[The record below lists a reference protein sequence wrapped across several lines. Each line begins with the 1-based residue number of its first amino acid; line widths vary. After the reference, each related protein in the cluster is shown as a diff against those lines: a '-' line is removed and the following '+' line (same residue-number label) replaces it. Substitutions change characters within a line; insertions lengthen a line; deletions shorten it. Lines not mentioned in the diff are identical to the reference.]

1 MLLPKK
7 RVLKKLHSFEI
18 RFGSLVILIRG
29 VGVFDYLC
37 LGVRDTPV
45 NGNCYRNNLANYILG
60 LQILHEDRQQ
70 IDYAE
75 VPNFYSTND
84 SLMQLIAVTL
94 NDASYCFRI
103 ANELQS
109 IPLAIQITT
118 IAGNVASRTF
128 AGGRAERNEFL
139 LLHAFH
145 EKGYVVP
152 DKSFKK
158 GQQQQHFIEQ
168 ELTNLTQGDEENQQ
182 PGSNGKCQR
191 FIVRNFLRP
200 KFSLFSL
207 SAEKWGMFLRKT

>member
-1 MLLPKK
+1 
-7 RVLKKLHSFEI
+7 
-18 RFGSLVILIRG
+18 
-29 VGVFDYLC
+29 
-37 LGVRDTPV
+37 
-45 NGNCYRNNLANYILG
+45 
-60 LQILHEDRQQ
+60 
-70 IDYAE
+70 
-75 VPNFYSTND
+75 
-84 SLMQLIAVTL
+84 MQLIAVTL

-109 IPLAIQITT
+109 IPLAIQITS

-182 PGSNGKCQR
+182 PGSNG
-191 FIVRNFLRP
+191 
-200 KFSLFSL
+200 
-207 SAEKWGMFLRKT
+207 E